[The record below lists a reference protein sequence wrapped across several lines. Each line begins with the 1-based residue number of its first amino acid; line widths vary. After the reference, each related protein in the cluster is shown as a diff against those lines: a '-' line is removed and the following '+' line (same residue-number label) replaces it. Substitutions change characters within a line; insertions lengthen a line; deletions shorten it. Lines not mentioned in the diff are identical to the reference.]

1 MLKLI
6 LILLNFTF
14 IFNQERLNITE
25 YVSEIIK
32 CINTTENFS
41 EELKLKILSAYEKK
55 DDSIFRVIGEL
66 LLTHSNEMRKC
77 IPKNI
82 TTNNLNQGTFNG
94 FNQEKKF
101 NEIIEKKYNWNGFL
115 NCLERKV
122 SLLTEGENVDSILE
136 LIDLIK
142 SKDYLLAIRNHF
154 RLKRFGNQIVMDC
167 NINNINDE
175 NK

>member
-41 EELKLKILSAYEKK
+41 EELKLKILSSYEKK
-55 DDSIFRVIGEL
+55 DNSIFRVIGEV

-77 IPKNI
+77 IPRNI
-82 TTNNLNQGTFNG
+82 TTNNLNQGIFNS

-101 NEIIEKKYNWNGFL
+101 NEIIEK
-115 NCLERKV
+115 
-122 SLLTEGENVDSILE
+122 
-136 LIDLIK
+136 
-142 SKDYLLAIRNHF
+142 
-154 RLKRFGNQIVMDC
+154 
-167 NINNINDE
+167 NIIGMVF
-175 NK
+175 